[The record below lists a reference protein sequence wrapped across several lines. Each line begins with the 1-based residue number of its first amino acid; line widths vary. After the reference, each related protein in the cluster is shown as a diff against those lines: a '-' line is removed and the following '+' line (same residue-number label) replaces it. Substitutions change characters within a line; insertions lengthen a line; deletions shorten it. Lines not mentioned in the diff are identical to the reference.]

1 MRNLMPIIDRLID
14 DDSLVENVF
23 GPAFCVVDET
33 GRLLTT
39 VQNQNLL
46 RRAKMLAEQR
56 DALGW
61 EALVES
67 LWALRGRAE
76 IVTQL
81 DYYRAVRREILFIDA
96 DNAYDYSLETG
107 SLAGVFATFP
117 VAL

>member
-1 MRNLMPIIDRLID
+1 MRLCEFVPIIDRLID
-14 DDSLVENVF
+14 DDSLIEKVF

-61 EALVES
+61 ETFVEN
-67 LWALRGRAE
+67 LWALRSKADT
-76 IVTQL
+76 VTQL
-81 DYYRAVRREILFIDA
+81 DYYRAVKREVISCATDS
-96 DNAYDYSLETG
+96 AYDCSLAAG
-107 SLAGVFATFP
+107 SLA
-117 VAL
+117 

>member
-1 MRNLMPIIDRLID
+1 MRLYEFVPIIDRLID
-14 DDSLVENVF
+14 DDSLIDKVF

-61 EALVES
+61 ETFVEN
-67 LWALRGRAE
+67 LWALRSRAE
-76 IVTQL
+76 TVTQL
-81 DYYRAVRREILFIDA
+81 DYYRAVKREVMSCYTDR
-96 DNAYDYSLETG
+96 AYDYSLEVGGLT
-107 SLAGVFATFP
+107 
-117 VAL
+117 